1 MNNIR
6 LFVTLLIAVQS
17 AFFVADGWTAYVDRR
32 RSRRQAFRLSVFVF
46 AMAALYFGV
55 QLALSS
61 VVPDF
66 HRLLNV
72 LAGLLDISRDPSAT
86 APGAPT
92 MIVLFVAAYVAGTL
106 FDYLVHRFILH
117 RWMFVLHEN
126 HHLPTMVSN
135 LMPGIAARPFVAIPN
150 LLINGAS
157 VLVLLVLARMTG
169 RPALADAFEQIALP
183 VVLVFAFIACA
194 SHSSFL
200 RRFDAVDTIFR
211 ALAIVTPREHL
222 VHHAAE
228 IEGNYGN
235 FTMIWDRLFGTY
247 VPPPDVTPAIGLRY
261 DQDFL
266 GSLTGGLI
274 KLPPALRVYFS
285 VDAICRIRLDTAAG
299 EVQNV
304 PNQYEKTHSDP
315 RSGRFHGC
323 LSRRHGSDG
332 DLVR

>member
-1 MNNIR
+1 LSNIR
-6 LFVTLLIAVQS
+6 LFVTLLIVVQS

-32 RSRRQAFRLSVFVF
+32 RPRRQAFRLSVFVF
-46 AMAALYFGV
+46 LVVALYFAV

-61 VVPDF
+61 LVPDF
-66 HRLLNV
+66 HRLLNG
-72 LAGLLDISRDPSAT
+72 LAGLLGITRAPRAT

-157 VLVLLVLARMTG
+157 VLVLLLLAGMTG
-169 RPALADAFEQIALP
+169 RPALADAFERIALP
-183 VVLVFAFIACA
+183 LVLVFAFIACA

-200 RRFDAVDTIFR
+200 RRFDAVETVFR

-228 IEGNYGN
+228 LEGNYGN

-247 VPPPDVTPAIGLRY
+247 VPPPDVPPAIGLRY

-266 GSLTGGLI
+266 GSLTGGLV
-274 KLPPALRVYFS
+274 KLPPAVRAYFS
-285 VDAICRIRLDTAAG
+285 VDAVCRIGLDSTAA

-304 PNQYEKTHSDP
+304 PHPYEQTHRDP
-315 RSGRFHGC
+315 SPGRLHGC
-323 LSRRHGSDG
+323 LPSPHGSDG